1 VTRIAHWTVRRW
13 LRLALY
19 ASEHGWHRMARFAAW
34 QFNAAANRVIARELA
49 TPCSFCR
56 PEFPCPVHYESA
68 R

>member
-1 VTRIAHWTVRRW
+1 VIRVARWTVRRW

-19 ASEHGWHRMARFAAW
+19 ANERGRVRTAAFAAGR
-34 QFNAAANRVIARELA
+34 FTAAANRVIARELA

-56 PEFPCPVHYESA
+56 PEFPCPVHYESV